1 MAFKLSL
8 ASFTTGLEQQAANDL
23 ATLKYF
29 ATLTPPVTEAV
40 MRADLETGQF
50 QAFSND
56 GWNGFMAQMA
66 AIDLDE
72 SVLTAAEVS
81 IVNVIRASVM
91 PDPSLDCCGVVVP
104 TDANVSVAVYPLIGD
119 VTTWQHAIEVKMNSD
134 TDCNVKSVDITLTGV
149 PATLPT
155 PTVKCLFEECTAAG
169 RIFKYYWTSYVSDP
183 TGVNYTINLDFKDA
197 DDVSIT
203 SFVPSYSPITFP

>member
-1 MAFKLSL
+1 
-8 ASFTTGLEQQAANDL
+8 
-23 ATLKYF
+23 
-29 ATLTPPVTEAV
+29 

-56 GWNGFMAQMA
+56 GWNSFMAQMA
-66 AIDLDE
+66 AVSLDE

-81 IVNVIRASVM
+81 IINVIRASVM

-104 TDANVSVAVYPLIGD
+104 TDANVSVAVYPLIGSA
-119 VTTWQHAIEVKMNSD
+119 TWEHAIEVKMNTD

-169 RIFKYYWTSYVSDP
+169 RIFKYYFTSYVSDP

>member
-8 ASFTTGLEQQAANDL
+8 ATYTTGLEQQAANNL

-29 ATLTPPVTEAV
+29 ATLTPPVTEAA

-56 GWNGFMAQMA
+56 GWDSFMAQMA
-66 AIDLDE
+66 AVSLDE

-81 IVNVIRASVM
+81 IVNVIRAAVM

-104 TDANVSVAVYPLIGD
+104 TDLNVSVG
-119 VTTWQHAIEVKMNSD
+119 VTALVGSATWQHAIEVKMASD
-134 TDCNVKSVDITLTGV
+134 TDCDVKSVDITLTGV

-155 PTVKCLFEECTAAG
+155 PTVKCLFEACTDQG
-169 RIFKYYWTSYVSDP
+169 RIFKYYWTTYGSDP

-197 DDVSIT
+197 NDVSIYT
-203 SFVPSYSPITFP
+203 FVPSYSPITFP